1 MRRREI
7 IDWAREEYPVSARAA
22 CSLLQFP
29 RSSYYYQSRRDPRV
43 ALRMR
48 LKELAAS
55 RPRFGYRRLHLLLR
69 REGWRVNH
77 KLIHRLYCEEDLQ
90 VRTRKRRK
98 VAMQPRL
105 KLERAS
111 RVDER
116 WSMDFVTDQLVDG
129 RYFRVFTVV
138 DQFSRECVALHAGV
152 SIRSKDVGEVLD
164 AAIRRR
170 SAPSSITCDNGT
182 EFTSRY
188 FDAWAYFRKI
198 DLDFI
203 RPGKPVENA
212 FIESFNG
219 RFRDECLNQGWFTDL
234 ADAQAAMAAWKEDY
248 NESRPH
254 TSLGG
259 LAPQEYVA
267 QLLAGDGLEEAV

>member
-1 MRRREI
+1 MTQVSDPLTEEELPLFAYSNTI
-7 IDWAREEYPVSARAA
+7 IWLDH
-22 CSLLQFP
+22 SLLPPTQRGCEMGHRTQPSDFLVCG
-29 RSSYYYQSRRDPRV
+29 RNSCLRV
-43 ALRMR
+43 
-48 LKELAAS
+48 
-55 RPRFGYRRLHLLLR
+55 
-69 REGWRVNH
+69 
-77 KLIHRLYCEEDLQ
+77 
-90 VRTRKRRK
+90 T
-98 VAMQPRL
+98 
-105 KLERAS
+105 

-116 WSMDFVTDQLVDG
+116 WSMDFVTDQLADG

-138 DQFSRECVALHAGV
+138 DQFSRECVALHAAI

-164 AAIRRR
+164 SAIGGR
-170 SAPSSITCDNGT
+170 SAPSAITCDNGT

-219 RFRDECLNQGWFTDL
+219 RFRDECLNQDWFTDL
-234 ADAQAAMAAWKEDY
+234 DDAQAAMAAWKQDY

-254 TSLGG
+254 TSAGG
-259 LAPQEYVA
+259 LGPPAEGRPA
-267 QLLAGDGLEEAV
+267 TGRGRT

>member
-7 IDWAREEYPVSARAA
+7 IDWTRETYLVSARAA
-22 CSLLQFP
+22 CSVLQFP

-69 REGWRVNH
+69 REGWKVNH
-77 KLIHRLYCEEDLQ
+77 KVIHRLYCEEGLQ

-105 KLERAS
+105 KLDQAS
-111 RVDER
+111 RMDER
-116 WSMDFVTDQLVDG
+116 WSMDFVTDQLADG
-129 RYFRVFTVV
+129 RYFRVFAVV
-138 DQFSRECVALHAGV
+138 DQFSRECVALHAAL
-152 SIRSKDVGEVLD
+152 SIRSKDVGKVLD
-164 AAIRRR
+164 TAIRRR
-170 SAPSSITCDNGT
+170 SAPEAITCDNGT

-219 RFRDECLNQGWFTDL
+219 RFRDECLSQNWFTDI
-234 ADAQAAMAAWKEDY
+234 ADAQASMAAWARDY

-267 QLLAGDGLEEAV
+267 QLLAGDGLEEAA

>member
-1 MRRREI
+1 
-7 IDWAREEYPVSARAA
+7 
-22 CSLLQFP
+22 
-29 RSSYYYQSRRDPRV
+29 
-43 ALRMR
+43 MR

-69 REGWRVNH
+69 REGWKVNH
-77 KLIHRLYCEEDLQ
+77 KLIHRLYCEEGLQ

-105 KLERAS
+105 SLGQAT

-116 WSMDFVTDQLVDG
+116 WSMDFVTDQLADG

-138 DQFSRECVALHAGV
+138 DQFSRECVALHAAV

-164 AAIRRR
+164 AAIQRR
-170 SAPSSITCDNGT
+170 SAPVAITCDNGT
-182 EFTSRY
+182 EFTSRH

-203 RPGKPVENA
+203 RPGKPPENA
-212 FIESFNG
+212 FIESFYG
-219 RFRDECLNQGWFTDL
+219 RSRDECLSQTWFTDL
-234 ADAQAAMAAWKEDY
+234 DDARAAMAAWARDY

-259 LAPQEYVA
+259 LTPENTSPSYWLRRRWRRPSRPRISHSPWSSVGGSLKVPTMPA
-267 QLLAGDGLEEAV
+267 LS

>member
-1 MRRREI
+1 
-7 IDWAREEYPVSARAA
+7 
-22 CSLLQFP
+22 
-29 RSSYYYQSRRDPRV
+29 
-43 ALRMR
+43 
-48 LKELAAS
+48 
-55 RPRFGYRRLHLLLR
+55 
-69 REGWRVNH
+69 
-77 KLIHRLYCEEDLQ
+77 
-90 VRTRKRRK
+90 
-98 VAMQPRL
+98 MQPRL
-105 KLERAS
+105 KLDRAS

-116 WSMDFVTDQLVDG
+116 WSMDFVTDQLAGG

-152 SIRSKDVGEVLD
+152 SIRSKDVGEALD

-198 DLDFI
+198 GLDFI

-219 RFRDECLNQGWFTDL
+219 RFRDECLNQDWFTDL
-234 ADAQAAMAAWKEDY
+234 ADAQVAMAAWKQDY

-267 QLLAGDGLEEAV
+267 QLLAGDVLEEAG

>member
-1 MRRREI
+1 M
-7 IDWAREEYPVSARAA
+7 SARAA
-22 CSLLQFP
+22 CSVLQFP

-105 KLERAS
+105 KLDRAS
-111 RVDER
+111 RVNER
-116 WSMDFVTDQLVDG
+116 WSMDFVTDQLVGG

-152 SIRSKDVGEVLD
+152 SIRSKDIGEVLD

-170 SAPSSITCDNGT
+170 SAPLSITCDNGT

-198 DLDFI
+198 GLDFI

-219 RFRDECLNQGWFTDL
+219 RFRDECLNQDWFTDL
-234 ADAQAAMAAWKEDY
+234 ADAQAALAAWKEDY

-267 QLLAGDGLEEAV
+267 QLLAGDVLEEAV